1 MNLSGRTIHKSER
14 LMRILEILK
23 HTALSSHE
31 LRKRLGLPE
40 TQIRTLQRDLE
51 LLLERDDLVRR
62 TDGRYTARDRKPAPL
77 NPAEALAAYSAARLL
92 FHHASEYNEHYLTTL
107 EKLTCNLPEPVRK
120 VAEQMNQQFSER
132 PNRRQSRSLEHCSMA
147 WLESRWLKFDY
158 HAPSTGKNRTV
169 ELAICFIE
177 INPHNRS
184 AYAIGFERTSKKPSI
199 RVFKVSRMRS
209 TLVLNEPC
217 EIPEDFSAM
226 GFMQH
231 AWGVSVGD
239 PQKLVLRFRPEA
251 RERLLEE
258 NLEARS
264 DRFELLEDGHT
275 CVELT
280 VANVWEV
287 VPWIK
292 GWGAWVRLEEPA
304 FLRDELI
311 KQLQEAL
318 QYYSGF
324 EPQIQVLSEVRG
336 V

>member
-14 LMRILEILK
+14 LMRILDILK
-23 HTALSSHE
+23 YTALNTTE
-31 LRKRLGLPE
+31 LRKRLGLPD
-40 TQIRTLQRDLE
+40 TQTRTLQRDLE
-51 LLLERDDLVRR
+51 LLVEREDLVRR
-62 TDGRYTARDRKPAPL
+62 TDGRYTTKARKPAAL

-107 EKLTCNLPEPVRK
+107 EKLTHNLPEPVRK
-120 VAEQMNQQFSER
+120 VAEQMNRVYREK
-132 PNRRQSRSLEHCSMA
+132 PNRRQSRSLEHCSLA
-147 WLESRWLKFDY
+147 WLEGRWLKFDY
-158 HAPSTGKNRTV
+158 HAPSTGKKRTV
-169 ELAICFIE
+169 ELSIYFIE

-199 RVFKVSRMRS
+199 RVFKVSRMMG

-217 EIPEDFSAM
+217 EIPEDFNAL

-239 PQKLVLRFRPEA
+239 PQKLVLRFKPEA

-258 NLEARS
+258 HLEERA
-264 DRFELLEDGHT
+264 DRFELLEDGFT
-275 CVELT
+275 CVDLT

-292 GWGAWVRLEEPA
+292 GWGAWVRVEEPL

-311 KQLQEAL
+311 RQLQEAL
-318 QYYSGF
+318 EYYSDA
-324 EPQIQVLSEVRG
+324 EPQEVLSS
-336 V
+336 

>member
-1 MNLSGRTIHKSER
+1 MNLSGRTVTKSER
-14 LMRILEILK
+14 LMRILEVLK
-23 HTALSSHE
+23 HTALSSSE
-31 LRKRLGLPE
+31 LLRRLSLPAN
-40 TQIRTLQRDLE
+40 QIRSLQRDLE
-51 LLLERDDLVRR
+51 LLIDREDLIRR
-62 TDGRYTARDRKPAPL
+62 MDGRYTVKSRKPAAL

-120 VAEQMNQQFSER
+120 VAEQMNSQFSQR

-147 WLESRWLKFDY
+147 WLENRWLRFDY
-158 HAPSTGKNRTV
+158 HAPSTGKKRTV
-169 ELAICFIE
+169 ELAIYFIE

-199 RVFKVSRMRS
+199 RVFKVSRMKA
-209 TLVLNEPC
+209 TLVLSDSC
-217 EIPEDFSAM
+217 EIPEDFNAL

-258 NLEARS
+258 NLEERA
-264 DRFELLEDGHT
+264 DRFELLEDGYT
-275 CVELT
+275 CVDLT

-292 GWGAWVRLEEPA
+292 GWGAWVRVEEPS
-304 FLRDELI
+304 FLREELI
-311 KQLQEAL
+311 KQLHEAL
-318 QYYSGF
+318 EYYGAS
-324 EPQIQVLSEVRG
+324 ESQAVLTS
-336 V
+336 